1 LHRVQGSATRPGT
14 PLVMHLRMGSYRIA
28 PRAVL
33 RRREGTCFSSPND
46 DEVGALRRRD
56 PPGASAASGAIK
68 LVRLT
73 DDELRLRTLRRQFPP
88 IQGRGPAAVVELIR
102 QLGPIQSQ
110 VPRAPFLTISSRLPG
125 ASYGTVCALF
135 ESHQL
140 LKTSNI
146 RGTVHT
152 SVPEQFAW
160 LDAVARRS
168 RAAQLR
174 TVLKLHQVTPEQLA
188 TEIETFAS
196 KDWTPRSEIVAHARA
211 WMAERE
217 IGGDTQV
224 PDVLSDG
231 LLWGHSGLLRRPRDT
246 RWDKRT
252 DMFHQRARS
261 LLPDLPDWD
270 FAEAL
275 TRLVPIHLGSY
286 GPALRE
292 DLAFFFGTGLGAVD
306 DALRRLGDKIIR
318 LRGPNDESY
327 LDLATAGDSG
337 QSDPGLR
344 LLPEFDG
351 LLVGYHGRNRIR
363 FVTEQQLPKVWAK
376 VNGLFSP
383 VVLYAGHLVA
393 SWKTITKGHRTDIE
407 VAMLDPHPVLADDLF
422 EDAVAATEQVL
433 DLTITDLR
441 VRPPLR

>member
-1 LHRVQGSATRPGT
+1 MRVT
-14 PLVMHLRMGSYRIA
+14 
-28 PRAVL
+28 
-33 RRREGTCFSSPND
+33 
-46 DEVGALRRRD
+46 DED
-56 PPGASAASGAIK
+56 
-68 LVRLT
+68 
-73 DDELRLRTLRRQFPP
+73 LRLRTLRRQFPP
-88 IQGRGPAAVVELIR
+88 IRGRGPAAVVDLIGR
-102 QLGPIQSQ
+102 LGPIQSQ

-125 ASYGTVCALF
+125 VSYGTVCAMF

-174 TVLKLHQVTPEQLA
+174 SVLKLHQVTPEQLA
-188 TEIETFAS
+188 TEIEAFAS
-196 KDWTPRSEIVAHARA
+196 EDWTPRSEIVAHARA
-211 WMAERE
+211 WLAGRE
-217 IGGDTQV
+217 TDDADQV
-224 PDVLSDG
+224 PDVLSDS

-261 LLPDLPDWD
+261 LLPDLPEWD

-275 TRLVPIHLGSY
+275 TRLVPVHLGSY
-286 GPALRE
+286 GPVLRE

-306 DALRRLGDKIIR
+306 DALRRLGDEIIQ
-318 LRGPNDESY
+318 LRGRNDEAY
-327 LDLATAGDSG
+327 LDLATAPDNG

-351 LLVGYHGRNRIR
+351 LLVGYHGRNRTR
-363 FVTEQQLPKVWAK
+363 FLTEQQLPKVWAK

-383 VVLYAGHLVA
+383 VVLHGGFLVA
-393 SWKTITKGHRTDIE
+393 SWKTITKGRRTDIE
-407 VAMLDPHPVLADDLF
+407 VTMLDPHPVLADDLF
-422 EDAVAATEQVL
+422 ADAIKATEQVL
-433 DLTITDLR
+433 DLTVTDLR

>member
-1 LHRVQGSATRPGT
+1 MT
-14 PLVMHLRMGSYRIA
+14 
-28 PRAVL
+28 
-33 RRREGTCFSSPND
+33 
-46 DEVGALRRRD
+46 DED
-56 PPGASAASGAIK
+56 
-68 LVRLT
+68 
-73 DDELRLRTLRRQFPP
+73 LRLRTLRRQFPP
-88 IQGRGPAAVVELIR
+88 IRGRGPAAVVDLIGR
-102 QLGPIQSQ
+102 LGPIQSQ

-125 ASYGTVCALF
+125 VSYGTVCALF

-174 TVLKLHQVTPEQLA
+174 SVLKLHQVTPEQLA
-188 TEIETFAS
+188 TEIEAFAS
-196 KDWTPRSEIVAHARA
+196 EDWTPRSEIVAHARA
-211 WMAERE
+211 WLARRE
-217 IGGDTQV
+217 TDDADQV
-224 PDVLSDG
+224 PDVLSDS

-252 DMFHQRARS
+252 DIFHQRARS
-261 LLPDLPDWD
+261 LLPDLPEWD

-275 TRLVPIHLGSY
+275 TRLVPVHLGSY
-286 GPALRE
+286 GPVLRE

-306 DALRRLGDKIIR
+306 DALRRLGDEIIQ
-318 LRGPNDESY
+318 LRGPNDEAY
-327 LDLATAGDSG
+327 LDLATAPDNG

-351 LLVGYHGRNRIR
+351 LLVGYHGRNRTR
-363 FVTEQQLPKVWAK
+363 FLTEQQLPKVWAK

-383 VVLYAGHLVA
+383 VVLYGGFLVA
-393 SWKTITKGHRTDIE
+393 SWKTITKGRRTDIE
-407 VAMLDPHPVLADDLF
+407 VTMLDPHPVLADDLF
-422 EDAVAATEQVL
+422 ADAIKATEQVL
-433 DLTITDLR
+433 DLTVTDLR

>member
-1 LHRVQGSATRPGT
+1 MT
-14 PLVMHLRMGSYRIA
+14 
-28 PRAVL
+28 
-33 RRREGTCFSSPND
+33 
-46 DEVGALRRRD
+46 DED
-56 PPGASAASGAIK
+56 
-68 LVRLT
+68 
-73 DDELRLRTLRRQFPP
+73 LRLRTLRRQFPP
-88 IQGRGPAAVVELIR
+88 IRGRGPAAVVDLIGR
-102 QLGPIQSQ
+102 LGPIQSQ

-125 ASYGTVCALF
+125 VSYGTVCALF

-174 TVLKLHQVTPEQLA
+174 SVLKLHQVTPEQLA
-188 TEIETFAS
+188 TEIEAFAS
-196 KDWTPRSEIVAHARA
+196 EDWTPRSEIVAHARA
-211 WMAERE
+211 WLAGRE
-217 IGGDTQV
+217 TADADQV
-224 PDVLSDG
+224 PDVLSDS

-261 LLPDLPDWD
+261 LLPDLPEWD

-275 TRLVPIHLGSY
+275 TRLVPVHLGSY
-286 GPALRE
+286 GPVLRE

-306 DALRRLGDKIIR
+306 DALRRLGDEIIQ
-318 LRGPNDESY
+318 LRGRNDEAY
-327 LDLATAGDSG
+327 LDLATAPDNG

-351 LLVGYHGRNRIR
+351 LLVGYHGRNRTR
-363 FVTEQQLPKVWAK
+363 FLTEQQLPKVWAK

-383 VVLYAGHLVA
+383 VVLYGGFLVA
-393 SWKTITKGHRTDIE
+393 SWKTITKGRRTDIE
-407 VAMLDPHPVLADDLF
+407 VTMLDPHPVLADDLF
-422 EDAVAATEQVL
+422 ADAIKATEQVL
-433 DLTITDLR
+433 DLTVTDLR